1 MEVCLLL
8 SLLFWINELLSK
20 QALRYWSAYCAK
32 KKKKKGKFFL
42 ALLRISLCIFVNWLR
57 MIEIIKIY
65 FRYF

>member
-32 KKKKKGKFFL
+32 KKKKRKKKKENFF
-42 ALLRISLCIFVNWLR
+42 
-57 MIEIIKIY
+57 
-65 FRYF
+65 